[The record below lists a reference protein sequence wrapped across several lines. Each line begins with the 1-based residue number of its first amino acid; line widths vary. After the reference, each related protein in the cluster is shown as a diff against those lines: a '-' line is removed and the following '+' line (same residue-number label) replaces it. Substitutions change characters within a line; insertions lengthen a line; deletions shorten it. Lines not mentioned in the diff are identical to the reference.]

1 VTQTLDA
8 RAPEKTAARTGWLV
22 VGQSVIRTGQIAI
35 AVLLVK
41 LLAPSEWNSI
51 ALALTIYLA
60 AVTIGSFNLE
70 HSILYFLPTL
80 TKDQAERL
88 FAKTVRSLA
97 GVGLFAAGIIV
108 LIARQ
113 STVLSSSNAGVLI
126 AITVA
131 CELPTV
137 IAGPA
142 LISRGRVRDAGL
154 WDCTFGI
161 LQFACVVLPAVFAR
175 GADGVLQGLALA
187 SVLRLMTFLFIF
199 RRDVVTRWDSAEA
212 HLFRR
217 QILYCAPLGV
227 ALATGVLTRT
237 IDKWFVAWKIP
248 SSVGIYA
255 IAAQEVPVLAVLPYA
270 SGAVI
275 AVAMVKHFM
284 DGDYRSS
291 FQLWSQQVRTMCRPV
306 IALTFLVVCIA
317 PEVFDIALAPIYQES
332 VLSFQIFTV
341 IGIHRVT
348 EYGAV
353 LRAVGRTKEIVMS
366 SVILL
371 ALNACFAGAGLF
383 MYGIVGL
390 TIGSV
395 LAFAVAWIW
404 MLSRV
409 ADVFHLSLRQ
419 VFPWAT
425 WSSFVV
431 YFGAIGIASEILS
444 GLVVS
449 AYGQLL
455 IKVLVMFVGYRVSNT
470 VLSSPQNPLSIFKR
484 VEYAK

>member
-1 VTQTLDA
+1 MSKTIEELV
-8 RAPEKTAARTGWLV
+8 PEKTGHRTAWLV
-22 VGQSVIRTGQIAI
+22 LGQSVIRTGQIAI

-41 LLAPSEWNSI
+41 FLAPSEWNSI
-51 ALALTIYLA
+51 ALALTVYLA

-80 TKDQAERL
+80 TNDQAERL
-88 FAKTVRSLA
+88 FARTVRSLA
-97 GVGLFAAGIIV
+97 VVGLIAAGIILLISQYSV
-108 LIARQ
+108 LLA
-113 STVLSSSNAGVLI
+113 SSNAGVLVAI
-126 AITVA
+126 AVA

-161 LQFACVVLPAVFAR
+161 LQVAFVVLPAIFAS
-175 GADGVLQGLALA
+175 GAAGVLQGLALA
-187 SVLRLMTFLFIF
+187 SVLRFIAFVSIF
-199 RRDVVTRWDSAEA
+199 RRDVLTRWDSTEA

-237 IDKWFVAWKIP
+237 IDKWFVAWKLP

-275 AVAMVKHFM
+275 AVTMVKHFM
-284 DGDYRSS
+284 DGDHQSS
-291 FQLWSQQVRTMCRPV
+291 FKLWSQQVKTMCRPV

-317 PEVFDIALAPIYQES
+317 PEVFEIALAPTYRES

-366 SVILL
+366 SVILFG
-371 ALNACFAGAGLF
+371 LNACFAGVGLF
-383 MYGIVGL
+383 LHGIVGL
-390 TIGSV
+390 TLGSV

-404 MLSRV
+404 MLCRV
-409 ADVFHLSLRQ
+409 ADVFHLSLGK

-425 WSSFVV
+425 WSGFVV
-431 YFGAIGIASEILS
+431 YFAALGIASEILS
-444 GLVVS
+444 GLVAS
-449 AYGQLL
+449 AYGQII
-455 IKVLVMFVGYRVSNT
+455 IKILVMFGGYAVCSSVSMSLRN
-470 VLSSPQNPLSIFKR
+470 LSSIFKR
-484 VEYAK
+484 VEYVK

>member
-1 VTQTLDA
+1 MSQTIDA
-8 RAPEKTAARTGWLV
+8 RAPEKTGTRTGWLV
-22 VGQSVIRTGQIAI
+22 IGQSVIRTGQIVI

-80 TKDQAERL
+80 TEDQAERL

-108 LIARQ
+108 LIAGQ
-113 STVLSSSNAGVLI
+113 STVLSSSNAGILI
-126 AITVA
+126 AIAVA

-161 LQFACVVLPAVFAR
+161 LQFACVVLPAVFAL
-175 GADGVLQGLALA
+175 GANGVLQGLALA
-187 SVLRLMTFLFIF
+187 SVLRLFAFLAIF
-199 RRDVVTRWDSAEA
+199 RRDVTTRWDSAES

-275 AVAMVKHFM
+275 AVAMVKHFVE
-284 DGDYRSS
+284 GDYRSS
-291 FQLWSQQVRTMCRPV
+291 FRLWSQQVRAMCRPV

-317 PEVFDIALAPIYQES
+317 PEVFNIALTPIYQES

-371 ALNACFAGAGLF
+371 ALNACFAGVGLF
-383 MYGIVGL
+383 LYGIVGL
-390 TIGSV
+390 TVGSV
-395 LAFAVAWIW
+395 LAFACAWIW
-404 MLSRV
+404 MLLRV
-409 ADVFHLSLRQ
+409 ADVFHLSLRK

-425 WSSFVV
+425 WSGFVV
-431 YFGAIGIASEILS
+431 YFGAVGIAAEILS
-444 GLVVS
+444 GLVAHV
-449 AYGQLL
+449 YGQLL
-455 IKVLVMFVGYRVSNT
+455 IKVLVIFVGYAVSGSISLSPRN
-470 VLSSPQNPLSIFKR
+470 LSSMFKR
-484 VEYAK
+484 VEYVK